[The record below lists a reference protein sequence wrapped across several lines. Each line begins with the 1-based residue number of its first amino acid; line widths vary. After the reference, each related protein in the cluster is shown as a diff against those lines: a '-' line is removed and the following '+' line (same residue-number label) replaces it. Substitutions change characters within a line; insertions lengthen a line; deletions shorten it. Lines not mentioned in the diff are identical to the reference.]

1 MAYEQNRGTA
11 ATNAISLC
19 NIERF
24 KNKNEQCFQVF
35 IDLKKAFN
43 HTNRSTALV
52 ETQKIAGAGKI
63 IHSWFTDRTYE
74 FEGQTNNFVAN
85 RGVKPGTLIGVFEFK
100 AFINKD
106 VSLTGLNKDICWC
119 ACYSDDRSP
128 IGGASNLING
138 SFQRALDDSYNFM
151 KSQQCYYHLE
161 GKKRPKMLV
170 FENSKT
176 KLKADVNNI
185 KLGDTKIEISTK
197 EKILGMHMATK
208 STRPLSKSLI
218 KKHTYVLEPDIGK
231 FQSIANNF
239 YFVKNDFNPTMRKLC
254 IQSYFIGTVNYC

>member
-1 MAYEQNRGTA
+1 M
-11 ATNAISLC
+11 
-19 NIERF
+19 
-24 KNKNEQCFQVF
+24 
-35 IDLKKAFN
+35 
-43 HTNRSTALV
+43 
-52 ETQKIAGAGKI
+52 
-63 IHSWFTDRTYE
+63 
-74 FEGQTNNFVAN
+74 
-85 RGVKPGTLIGVFEFK
+85 
-100 AFINKD
+100 
-106 VSLTGLNKDICWC
+106 TGLNKDICWC

-138 SFQRALDDSYNFM
+138 SFQKALDDSYNFM

-218 KKHTYVLEPDIGK
+218 KKYTYVLEPDIGK

-254 IQSYFIGTVNYC
+254 IQSYFIGTVNYCWSLYWLRSSIADIRKVRFYYMCCLGSILGFSIDETVGAGCLCNQSVSESNEKFVKLINFVGMPSLRDIACLLYTSPSPRD